1 MAVIGDVTV
10 ERARRRRSLRSFAF
24 RPIVFGVRERPG
36 GGADDGFTL
45 VEVVVSLGILTLIM
59 TSMTVFMV
67 GSRRTGRYA
76 SLRDTAVQ
84 LAVEG
89 MERARA
95 VRGSALLG
103 GRAPCGVCA
112 GVVAPEAATM
122 LGTGV
127 ARWDA
132 AGTGTLSLPQPG
144 AQPDG
149 TVVSSP
155 GDPEIVQLDAVSFKR
170 YYYVGACWQP
180 TVSGSTTG
188 LACGATTAAAPL
200 VRLVVAVSWPQSGCA
215 GGVCSY
221 ATAGLFSTA
230 VTDPFLVGG

>member
-1 MAVIGDVTV
+1 MRG
-10 ERARRRRSLRSFAF
+10 
-24 RPIVFGVRERPG
+24 RPG
-36 GGADDGFTL
+36 DDADEGFTL
-45 VEVVVSLGILTLIM
+45 VEVVVSLGILTMIM
-59 TSMTVFMV
+59 TSMTVFMI
-67 GSRRTGRYA
+67 GSRRAGRYA

-89 MERARA
+89 MERARG

-103 GRAPCGVCA
+103 GRALCGACA
-112 GVVAPEAATM
+112 GVVSAEVTSM

-132 AGTGTLSLPQPG
+132 AGTGTLGVPQPG

-149 TVVSSP
+149 TVVASP
-155 GDPEIVQLDAVSFKR
+155 ADPEVVQLDAVSFKR

-180 TVSGSTTG
+180 TVAGSTTG
-188 LACGATTAAAPL
+188 LACGSTTAAAPL

-215 GGVCSY
+215 GGVCTY